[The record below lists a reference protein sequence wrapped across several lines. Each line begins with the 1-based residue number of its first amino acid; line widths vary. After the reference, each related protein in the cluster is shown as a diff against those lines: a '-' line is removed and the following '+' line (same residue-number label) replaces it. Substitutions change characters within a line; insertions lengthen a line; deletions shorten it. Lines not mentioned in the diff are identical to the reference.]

1 MAASTK
7 NNMIIFGATGL
18 IGSHITNAILKSK
31 DKFNK
36 IEIFTSPNTI
46 WTKSDDALAGL
57 LRHKRRACDF
67 SCRLCTAWAC
77 VSVKVVSE
85 GYPKP
90 HVLAVI
96 VQQDRTSS
104 ATIVALVMYFKR
116 RRLVD
121 KISSGMPLTI
131 AGKPVGAIGYGC
143 IPLTNYFTPI
153 PKEQGFAVLKEA
165 LKHGANF
172 WNGGW
177 IYGTP
182 DWNSLH
188 FFREYFE
195 KFPDDVDKVVIS
207 IKGCFDMR
215 SGTANADRE
224 SVRQAIE
231 KCLELADGKF
241 KIDVF
246 QAARLDPNV
255 PVEETVGAA
264 AEYVKAGKIGG
275 IGLMEVSLF
284 ETSIFTD
291 GVAEAC
297 KEFDIPIVAY
307 SPLGRGFL
315 TGQMRRLDDLPE
327 KDVRRMLPRFQPE
340 NLDVNL
346 KLVEDVE
353 QIAKKKACTPG
364 QIATTWVIQQTA
376 LMGATAIPTPGTGNP
391 ARIEENVKVVE
402 LTRNELK
409 EINNVL
415 SKAEVKG
422 DRYPAQFEKWLK
434 V

>member
-1 MAASTK
+1 
-7 NNMIIFGATGL
+7 
-18 IGSHITNAILKSK
+18 
-31 DKFNK
+31 
-36 IEIFTSPNTI
+36 
-46 WTKSDDALAGL
+46 
-57 LRHKRRACDF
+57 
-67 SCRLCTAWAC
+67 
-77 VSVKVVSE
+77 
-85 GYPKP
+85 
-90 HVLAVI
+90 
-96 VQQDRTSS
+96 
-104 ATIVALVMYFKR
+104 
-116 RRLVD
+116 
-121 KISSGMPLTI
+121 MPLTI

-182 DWNSLH
+182 EWNSLH
-188 FFREYFE
+188 FFKEYFE
-195 KFPDDVDKVVIS
+195 KYPEDVDKVVIS

-215 SGTANADRE
+215 SGSANADRE
-224 SVRQAIE
+224 SVRRAIE
-231 KCLELADGKF
+231 KCLEVADGKF

-246 QAARLDPNV
+246 QAARLDPNL
-255 PVEETVGAA
+255 PVEETVGAIG
-264 AEYVKAGKIGG
+264 EYVKAGKIGG
-275 IGLMEVSLF
+275 IGLSECSAASIRKAAVVHPISAVEVEVSLF

-315 TGQMRRLDDLPE
+315 TGQIRKLEDLPE
-327 KDVRRMLPRFQPE
+327 KDFRRMLPRFQPE
-340 NLDVNL
+340 NFDANL
-346 KLVEDVE
+346 KIVDEVE
-353 QIAKKKACTPG
+353 QIAKKKGCTSG
-364 QIATTWVIQQTA
+364 QIATAWVIQQTA
-376 LMGATAIPTPGTGNP
+376 STGATAIPIPGTGNP

-402 LTRNELK
+402 LTPNELK
-409 EINNVL
+409 EINDVL